1 LGPLGIKDKLGSMRK
16 KPTIFTS
23 LQSQAVPVPDDILS
37 ALERDLDESLL
48 RNLVRL
54 ILAEE
59 FKLNDLNLY
68 NLVIK

>member
-1 LGPLGIKDKLGSMRK
+1 MRK

>member
-1 LGPLGIKDKLGSMRK
+1 MRK

-54 ILAEE
+54 ILTEE